1 VGEMNLLVGEEVFGE
16 GDKDDSE
23 SILRASLTN
32 EGILPKYNSSEKLR
46 TGIRELGVGGNR
58 SAFGN
63 VAIDETR
70 IFVYREKLEK
80 SKFMKQV
87 TTLIFILQS
96 DVDSVW
102 GISTEPSLIH
112 CAMTPEHLAKICAV
126 TTARK
131 MFGRL
136 VKGMAC
142 R

>member
-1 VGEMNLLVGEEVFGE
+1 MHLLVGEGVFGE
-16 GDKDDSE
+16 GDDFRDDSE

-32 EGILPKYNSSEKLR
+32 EGIVPDMYNSSGELR
-46 TGIRELGVGGNR
+46 TGIRDLGVEGNR
-58 SAFGN
+58 SAFEN
-63 VAIDETR
+63 VAIDEIR
-70 IFVYREKLEK
+70 IFVYREKLEM
-80 SKFMKQV
+80 SKFMKGV

-102 GISTEPSLIH
+102 GISTEPSLIR

-126 TTARK
+126 TIARK